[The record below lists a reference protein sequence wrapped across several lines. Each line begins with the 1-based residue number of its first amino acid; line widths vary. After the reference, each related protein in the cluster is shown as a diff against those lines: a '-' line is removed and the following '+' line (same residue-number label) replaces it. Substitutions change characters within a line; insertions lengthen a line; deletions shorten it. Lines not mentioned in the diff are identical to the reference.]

1 MLPKDLIATAQFLAN
16 GNQGKPMQAYL
27 RRAISTAYYALF
39 HTLAQCC
46 ADLLIGSAGAMRSK
60 PAWNQVYR
68 ALDHGSAKYACE
80 NKKVIAKFPK
90 EIQDFANMF
99 VMMQIERHDADYDPD
114 KRFFKSAVLTTI
126 AASEVVMADFAT
138 APSKDRRAFA
148 AWVLFK
154 QRK

>member
-1 MLPKDLIATAQFLAN
+1 VLSDDLIATAEFLAN

-27 RRAISTAYYALF
+27 RRATSTAYYALF

-46 ADLLIGSAGAMRSK
+46 ADLLIGSSSAQRSK

-68 ALDHGSAKYACE
+68 SLEHNPARLACQD
-80 NKKVIAKFPK
+80 KQTMPKFPK

-99 VMMQIERHDADYDPD
+99 VLMQIERHDADYDPD
-114 KRFFKSAVLTTI
+114 QRFYKSAVLTNI
-126 AASEVVMADFAT
+126 AAAEIVMKDFGA
-138 APSKDRRAFA
+138 APVKDRRAFA

-154 QRK
+154 KRK